1 MPNESHTRLQRL
13 YDNCGQS
20 PWLDNLR
27 RDYLH
32 NGHLEEL
39 ISSGIRG
46 VTSNPTIFAKAIEE
60 HPDYDTQF
68 MDLLATHDVTK
79 ACWELIYTDISE
91 ALKQFAPLF
100 LSSKGTDGF
109 VSMEVDPALA
119 FDTHSTLKAAIE
131 IHERLNTRNLLVK
144 IPATPE
150 GLPAIERAVSMGL
163 NVNVTLIF
171 GLKRYEQVIDAY
183 INGMEALVKTN
194 PSRVPRV
201 SSVASFFVS
210 RVDSE
215 VDKRLDLL
223 AEGARRQGKSDS
235 FVNEITDLKG
245 KIAVSQARQAYR
257 LFQDRFKCER
267 FHHLEKLGAKPQ
279 RPLWASTST
288 KNPAYPDL
296 LYVDNL
302 IAELSVNT
310 MPDATVDAF
319 LDHGRPVATI
329 TTISNEDDLLDE
341 RMADIGVDIDDV
353 ATTLEQQGV
362 SSFMSSFTELIDTLT
377 KKAGQLSGKAHAK
390 ARGER

>member
-1 MPNESHTRLQRL
+1 MSNESRTRLQRL

-39 ISSGIRG
+39 IASGIRG
-46 VTSNPTIFAKAIEE
+46 VTSNPTIFAKAIED
-60 HPDYDTQF
+60 HSDYDTQF
-68 MDLLATHDVTK
+68 MDLLSTHSVTD
-79 ACWELIYTDISE
+79 ACWELIFTDISE
-91 ALKQFAPLF
+91 ALGQFAPLF
-100 LSSKGTDGF
+100 ISSKGSDGF

-119 FDTHSTLKAAIE
+119 FDTYSTLKAAIE
-131 IHERLNTRNLLVK
+131 IHERLNSRNLLVK
-144 IPATPE
+144 IPATAE
-150 GLPAIERAVSMGL
+150 GLPAIERAVSLGL

-183 INGMEALVKTN
+183 INGIEALVKTN
-194 PSRVPRV
+194 PTRVPRV

-210 RVDSE
+210 RMDTE
-215 VDKRLDLL
+215 VDKRLDRL
-223 AEGARRQGKSDS
+223 AEDAKRDGKPDS
-235 FVNEITDLKG
+235 LVKEISSLRG
-245 KIAVSQARQAYR
+245 KTAVSQARQAYR

-267 FHHLEKLGAKPQ
+267 FFALEKLGAKPQ

-302 IAELSVNT
+302 IAEMTVNT

-319 LDHGRPVATI
+319 LDHGHPV
-329 TTISNEDDLLDE
+329 TTISTVSEEDDRLDE
-341 RMADIGVDIDDV
+341 RIAEVGIDVDDV
-353 ATTLEQQGV
+353 ASTLERQGV
-362 SSFMSSFTELIDTLT
+362 NSFMSSFTELVDTLSN
-377 KKAGQLSGKAHAK
+377 KAEQLSGKSHT
-390 ARGER
+390 RTHTR